1 MAFKIAMF
9 SDFICPFCYIGFEVV
24 RRLKSEFDFEL
35 QWRGFQIH
43 PDWPAEGIVPER
55 AMPGAEA
62 ESRKAAWQR
71 ITEMA
76 TSVGL
81 TMKPPSVFTNS
92 RSALLIGEHAND
104 AGCADALEERV
115 YRAYFQEG
123 ANIGD
128 PEVIVALAAQVG
140 IDRDSA
146 TSALKSPKYEL
157 RLKNNA
163 LFANQRGVDGV
174 PTFFI
179 GEYAL
184 RGAQSPETMRKV
196 LKRASEV
203 FANPESR

>member
-24 RRLKSEFDFEL
+24 RQLKPEFDFEL

-43 PDWPAEGIVPER
+43 PDWPAEGIAPER
-55 AMPGAEA
+55 ALPGAEA
-62 ESRKAAWQR
+62 EARKGSWQR
-71 ITEMA
+71 ISEMA

-81 TMKPPSVFTNS
+81 AMKPPSVFTNS
-92 RSALLIGEHAND
+92 RAALLIAEHASA
-104 AGCADALEERV
+104 AGCADAFEERV
-115 YRAYFQEG
+115 YRAYFQER

-128 PEVIVALAAQVG
+128 REVIVALAGEVG
-140 IDRDSA
+140 IDREA
-146 TSALKSPKYEL
+146 AAAALKSPKYEM

-163 LFANQRGVDGV
+163 LSANQRGVDGV

-184 RGAQSPETMRKV
+184 RGAQSLDTMRKV
-196 LKRASEV
+196 LKRANEV
-203 FANPESR
+203 FGNGQS

>member
-24 RRLKSEFDFEL
+24 RQLKPEFDFEL

-43 PDWPAEGIVPER
+43 PDWPAEGIAPER

-62 ESRKAAWQR
+62 EARKGAWQR
-71 ITEMA
+71 ISEMA

-81 TMKPPSVFTNS
+81 PMKPPSVFTNS
-92 RSALLIGEHAND
+92 RGALLIAEHASE
-104 AGCADALEERV
+104 AGCADAFEERV

-123 ANIGD
+123 ANIGER
-128 PEVIVALAAQVG
+128 EVIVALAGEVG
-140 IDRDSA
+140 IDREA
-146 TSALKSPKYEL
+146 AISALKSAKYQM

-163 LFANQRGVDGV
+163 LSANQRGVDGV

-184 RGAQSPETMRKV
+184 RGAQSLDTMRKV

-203 FANPESR
+203 FGNGQS